1 MSGKPR
7 SALPSTSKLEWMAA
21 GVTTAAA
28 LAVYLATFSRD
39 LTWAHY
45 GIDGG
50 DLITAVMT
58 QGAPHPTG
66 YPTYILLGKLVGSVP
81 LGLIA
86 ARFSLL
92 SALPMALAAGFTPP
106 PLSAP
111 SPPKIQITSR
121 LPSPRG

>member
-1 MSGKPR
+1 MSGKPH

-39 LTWAHY
+39 LTWAFY

-92 SALPMALAAGFTPP
+92 SALPMALAAGFAAAAAFRAFP
-106 PLSAP
+106 A
-111 SPPKIQITSR
+111 KIQITSR
-121 LPSPRG
+121 LPSPPG